1 LIIAVAATPSV
12 AIPTLDALLKSE
24 HVLDFVIT
32 QPDRPAGRGR
42 ALSESEV
49 SVWCRENGVT
59 CHKPESSTQTQ
70 ALLTSLDVLITIGYG
85 VILAEEVFSAP
96 RMGSL
101 NLHFSLLPRWRGAAP
116 VQRAIESGDAI
127 SGVTVFALDRGMD
140 TGPIYIQKRFALD
153 PDITSDALLTEL
165 AQLGPEAIVES
176 LDAMHTGVRP
186 TPQDDSLST
195 RALKLSKDE
204 AEIDWNQS
212 AEIIER
218 KIRAFTSNPGAWT
231 QFRGAILKIDTP
243 QLTQMK
249 IPVGALRV
257 IEKELLVG
265 TGTLA
270 ISLGFLTPS
279 GKGRMQ
285 ALSWSHGARLT
296 NEDHFG

>member
-1 LIIAVAATPSV
+1 MIIAVAATPSI
-12 AIPTLDALLKSE
+12 AIPTLEALLKSE

-49 SVWCRENGVT
+49 SVWCREKGVT
-59 CHKPESSTQTQ
+59 CHKPESSTQTH

-85 VILAEEVFSAP
+85 VILAEEVFSQP

-140 TGPIYIQKRFALD
+140 TGPIFIQKRFGLD
-153 PDITSDALLTEL
+153 SDISSDELLAEL
-165 AQLGPEAIVES
+165 ALLGPEAIVES
-176 LDAMHTGVRP
+176 LDAIDSGARP
-186 TPQDDSLST
+186 TPQDDSRAT

-204 AEIDWNQS
+204 AEIDWNLD

-231 QFRGAILKIDTP
+231 KFRGAILKIDTP

-249 IPVGALRV
+249 LPAGALRI

-270 ISLGFLTPS
+270 ISVGFLTPA

-285 ALSWSHGARLT
+285 ALSWSHGARLAI
-296 NEDHFG
+296 EDHFG